1 MIDSHRGFYEDFH
14 SHAPVMNKNEL
25 LKERTRVGV
34 LKELLTSW
42 NKGKILIAGCG
53 SGRDVTISAQRL
65 VAFDLSYAAVKGSRE
80 MYRDNSYFV
89 ADLSSIPL
97 KNAVVNC
104 IVCSE
109 VIEHVV
115 TPEKAIREFQRVLAA
130 NGALILTVPN
140 WMSWYGFVRVLVEL
154 ITRKPV
160 TAAHQ
165 PVDNWYT
172 HTSLCRLLAPC
183 FKVSE
188 WRGIWYYPPIGRR
201 DALLPIVITNF
212 FMQILQPVNVLLGK
226 LLPTYGHCLS
236 VVCHKSNSE

>member
-1 MIDSHRGFYEDFH
+1 
-14 SHAPVMNKNEL
+14 MNKNEL
-25 LKERTRVGV
+25 LKERTRLGV
-34 LKELLTSW
+34 LKELLASW

-80 MYRDNSYFV
+80 RYRDNSYFI

-104 IVCSE
+104 VVCSE

-115 TPEKAIREFQRVLAA
+115 TPAKAIREFQRVLAA
-130 NGALILTVPN
+130 NGTLILTVPN
-140 WMSWYGFVRVLVEL
+140 WISWYGFVRVLVEF

-160 TAAHQ
+160 TAAYQ

-183 FKVSE
+183 FKVSV

-226 LLPTYGHCLS
+226 LLPIYGHCLS
-236 VVCHKSNSE
+236 VVCHKINSE